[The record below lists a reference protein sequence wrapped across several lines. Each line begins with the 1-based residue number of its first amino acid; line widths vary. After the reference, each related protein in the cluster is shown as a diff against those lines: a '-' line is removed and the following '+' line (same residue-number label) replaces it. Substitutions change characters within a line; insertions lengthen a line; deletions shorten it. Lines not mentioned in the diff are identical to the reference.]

1 MPIQPKDCR
10 QGTDQGKIGAT
21 HPFAMNVDIVAFH
34 VVHELLCGAAFD
46 EGYAGVSVVCPK
58 KDIKNST
65 STDHSKEIPVG
76 GTVGQ
81 ILGND

>member
-10 QGTDQGKIGAT
+10 QRRDRGKIGAT
-21 HPFAMNVDIVAFH
+21 HPFAVDVDIVTLH

-46 EGYAGVSVVCPK
+46 EGYASVSVVCPK

-65 STDHSKEIPVG
+65 AADDAKEILVG
-76 GTVGQ
+76 GTIGQ
-81 ILGND
+81 ILSDD